1 LVFFSRAGDNYFN
14 GGRKDLTVGNTEV
27 VGGMVRNALR
37 CDVFQIEALDPRRGS
52 ERSRFLREDPGD
64 PIYADVA
71 PFRFALG
78 DHLDPAIRD
87 HLKTGHSQI
96 RVIWV
101 EPRSSCRCTCC
112 HRVAGGVQG
121 KRASL
126 VAGATLDTSCDPAA
140 FCQYRSQAGAW
151 PRWSRGPESENPYGR
166 IRGDHVW
173 PDPG

>member
-112 HRVAGGVQG
+112 HRVRRRRPGQ
-121 KRASL
+121 ASF
-126 VAGATLDTSCDPAA
+126 A
-140 FCQYRSQAGAW
+140 R
-151 PRWSRGPESENPYGR
+151 RWR
-166 IRGDHVW
+166 
-173 PDPG
+173 DPGHLLRPGGLLPISQPGGSLAALVTRPGI